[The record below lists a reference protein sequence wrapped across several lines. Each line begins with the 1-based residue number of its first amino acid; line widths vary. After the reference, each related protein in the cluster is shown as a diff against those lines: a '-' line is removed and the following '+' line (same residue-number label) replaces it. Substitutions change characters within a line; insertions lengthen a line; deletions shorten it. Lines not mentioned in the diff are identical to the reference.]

1 MGMQI
6 SGSFATRRD
15 VEMAIEHLVQEYGFD
30 RPAIFIESGSSENTA
45 GEELGGADLQTAS
58 PSHADR
64 DDAALNGV
72 ITLSIEIDDDSAADR
87 VEAALREYGVVALAR
102 RH

>member
-15 VEMAIEHLVQEYGFD
+15 VDLAIEHLVQEYGFD
-30 RPAIFIESGSSENTA
+30 RPAIFVESGSAENSA
-45 GEELGGADLQTAS
+45 GQRIGGADLHTAN

-64 DDAALNGV
+64 DDAALNGT
-72 ITLSIEIDDDSAADR
+72 IKLSIEIDDDSAADR
-87 VEAALREYGVVALAR
+87 VEAALREYGVAELR